1 MSRSG
6 YSDDLGQQ
14 ELARWRG
21 AVESAIRGK
30 RGQKLLRE
38 MKDALEQLPERRLI
52 SGELE
57 ASDGSGCVCAL
68 GAVGRVRGIDLQHL
82 DPENRYQ
89 IAAYFDI
96 AEALA
101 AEVVFKNDEGGHHRE
116 TPEDRWVRVH
126 AWVCSCITKPTTA
139 TDEMSNVLATPAND
153 TREP

>member
-1 MSRSG
+1 MSRAG

-30 RGQKLLRE
+30 RGQRLLRE
-38 MKDALEQLPERRLI
+38 MRDALEQLPERRLI

-68 GAVGRVRGIDLQHL
+68 GAVGRVRGIDMRHL

-101 AEVVFKNDEGGHHRE
+101 AEVVYENDEGSRFWNE
-116 TPEDRWVRVH
+116 TPEARWGRMH
-126 AWVCSCITKPTTA
+126 AWVVENIKGEQP
-139 TDEMSNVLATPAND
+139 
-153 TREP
+153 

>member
-6 YSDDLGQQ
+6 YSDDLGPR
-14 ELARWRG
+14 ELALYRG

-57 ASDGSGCVCAL
+57 ASDGSDDVCAL
-68 GAVGRVRGIDLQHL
+68 GAVGRVRGIEMRHL

-89 IAAYFDI
+89 IAAHFDV

-101 AEVVFKNDEGGHHRE
+101 AEVVHENDEGGRWDE
-116 TPEDRWVRVH
+116 TPEERWARVH
-126 AWVCSCITKPTTA
+126 AWVCQNI
-139 TDEMSNVLATPAND
+139 
-153 TREP
+153 RESHERPIEAE

>member
-6 YSDDLGQQ
+6 YSDEGLPPG

-21 AVESAIRGK
+21 AVAAAIRGK

-38 MKDALEQLPERRLI
+38 MRAALEQLPERRLI

-57 ASDGSGCVCAL
+57 ASDGSDNVCAL
-68 GAVGRVRGIDLQHL
+68 GAVGRVRGLEMRHL

-89 IAAYFDI
+89 IAAFFDV

-101 AEVVFKNDEGGHHRE
+101 AEVVFENDDGGPPLE
-116 TPEDRWVRVH
+116 TPEERWIRVH
-126 AWVCSCITKPTTA
+126 AWVCENIKG
-139 TDEMSNVLATPAND
+139 
-153 TREP
+153 EP

>member
-6 YSDDLGQQ
+6 YSDDLDPG

-38 MKDALEQLPERRLI
+38 MRDALEQLPERRLI

-57 ASDGSGCVCAL
+57 ASDGSDDVCAL
-68 GAVGRVRGIDLQHL
+68 GAVGRVRGLEMRHL

-89 IAAYFDI
+89 IAAHFDV

-101 AEVVFKNDEGGHHRE
+101 AEVVHENDEGGRWDE
-116 TPEDRWVRVH
+116 TPEERWARVH
-126 AWVCSCITKPTTA
+126 AWVCQNI
-139 TDEMSNVLATPAND
+139 
-153 TREP
+153 RESHERPIEAE